1 VTDPWS
7 DPRALRDT
15 QYATD
20 ANLTARQSIYAH
32 QRPRIDLPG
41 LVLDRAALRGN
52 ETVADVG
59 CGNGRYLVLVASG

>member
-20 ANLTARQSIYAH
+20 ANLTARHSIYAY

-41 LVLDRAALRGN
+41 LVLDRAALRGG